1 MNHICLNTIIQCP
14 KLQQQ
19 NGNISPWN
27 FQWNMKQHVRKWSMR
42 LRILK
47 EPLSIIPNK
56 WGIIFLTMK
65 SKKKWVWKK
74 CSKTQG
80 PKEIL
85 REMDEGR
92 LRSLE
97 NCFFFFFGIWLSQLS
112 LTELTQL
119 LAKFKCK
126 GQNFGPPLLS
136 FSLFFSFC
144 FIFIN
149 FSFSINTIHLLLPLD
164 FSSSSHHLFSQKTLF

>member
-1 MNHICLNTIIQCP
+1 M
-14 KLQQQ
+14 KFW
-19 NGNISPWN
+19 SWN
-27 FQWNMKQHVRKWSMR
+27 
-42 LRILK
+42 LRFEFFLEILK
-47 EPLSIIPNK
+47 TKDLSQKNLALRM
-56 WGIIFLTMK
+56 WIFFLL
-65 SKKKWVWKK
+65 
-74 CSKTQG
+74 G
-80 PKEIL
+80 NEIFEL
-85 REMDEGR
+85 KIWR
-92 LRSLE
+92 LIE
-97 NCFFFFFGIWLSQLS
+97 IGKFWIWIFFFFFGIWLSQLS

-126 GQNFGPPLLS
+126 GQNFGPPLRS